1 MAGRRDK
8 KSYDNFKGNGYAQ
21 VAISTTV
28 RLDRQSS
35 MLVAL
40 GYTAGNAY
48 FEAFKRHCQHGIHAG
63 LLLLEGGQGVPC
75 ILLPRT
81 VWVWTVKHGVCGPSP
96 ADRSA
101 CERVPRA
108 QDVYK
113 TAEAIRAAG
122 GAVTK
127 EPGPL
132 PGLVR
137 LCLRLACMVLFLI
150 ALLMH
155 SFLRV

>member
-1 MAGRRDK
+1 MECAVHSPQTG
-8 KSYDNFKGNGYAQ
+8 A
-21 VAISTTV
+21 
-28 RLDRQSS
+28 
-35 MLVAL
+35 
-40 GYTAGNAY
+40 
-48 FEAFKRHCQHGIHAG
+48 HA
-63 LLLLEGGQGVPC
+63 
-75 ILLPRT
+75 
-81 VWVWTVKHGVCGPSP
+81 
-96 ADRSA
+96 SA
-101 CERVPRA
+101 CRRA

-150 ALLMH
+150 ALIMD